1 MEIKQTD
8 EFAKK
13 NDKHIGGECCVAE
26 QGWQK
31 TTGELRRCPVCGEAI
46 ETYIDFP
53 AFDGSKQI
61 VRKKFG
67 IMCRC
72 EREKEKRAQE
82 NKMRQAEMKAIQDLK
97 SFSLMEEKHANA
109 TLRSFVTQ
117 NGNEQLLKII
127 TKYINRFDEM
137 YERNQGLL
145 FWGGVGTGK
154 SYAAAVIANELMNR
168 KVPVLMTSFA
178 KILKESWST
187 SYDGT
192 SKFNRVKLLI
202 IDDLGVER
210 STEYALEKMYDVI
223 DGRYQSK
230 KPIIITTN
238 LTIDQMKKETD
249 IKYVRV
255 YDRIFEMCYPVR
267 VEGMSWRK
275 KEAVA
280 RFKSTKAFFEEG

>member
-1 MEIKQTD
+1 MEAQ
-8 EFAKK
+8 E
-13 NDKHIGGECCVAE
+13 
-26 QGWQK
+26 WQRPV
-31 TTGELRRCPVCGEAI
+31 GELRKCPVCGEAI
-46 ETYIDFP
+46 ETYVDFP
-53 AFDGSKQI
+53 TMDGSKQF
-61 VRKKFG
+61 VRKKFS

-82 NKMRQAEMKAIQDLK
+82 SKMRREDMKIIQTLR
-97 SFSLMEEKHANA
+97 SLSLMEEKHANA
-109 TLRSFVTQ
+109 TLRAFVTQ
-117 NGNEQLLKII
+117 NGNERLLKII
-127 TKYINRFDEM
+127 TKYINHFDEM

-154 SYAAAVIANELMNR
+154 SYAAAVIANELMNK

-178 KILKESWST
+178 KILKESWSV

-210 STEYALEKMYDVI
+210 NTEYALEKMYDVI

-238 LTIDQMKKETD
+238 LSIDQMKKETD
-249 IKYVRV
+249 MKYVRV

-267 VEGMSWRK
+267 VDGMSWRK

-280 RFKSTKAFFEEG
+280 RFNSTKAFFEEG